1 MKLKAAIDYRNSLCE
16 HLDISVKVLHGKS
29 RLRPIPLKRQIVTYM
44 IYKRFG
50 KRMAKRDIGIK
61 LMNYSIASAHSM
73 VIYNVR
79 EIKDLLSV
87 NDEMVTFWHDQALQ
101 HDEIFDA
108 VEHDDQV
115 EQKVITTTE
124 RPMVYYSTP
133 TSRQRSLKFKRAFFR
148 GMFLISVID
157 IVLVAMILLRLD

>member
-1 MKLKAAIDYRNSLCE
+1 MNLKAAIDYRNSLCE
-16 HLDISVKVLHGKS
+16 HLGISVEVLQGKS
-29 RLRPIPLKRQIVTYM
+29 RLRPIRLKRQIVTYM

-50 KRMAKRDIGIK
+50 KDMAKRDIGMK
-61 LMNYSIASAHSM
+61 LMNYSMASAHSM

-79 EIKDLLSV
+79 EIKNLLSI
-87 NDEMVTFWHDQALQ
+87 NDEMVTFWHNEALQ

-133 TSRQRSLKFKRAFFR
+133 TSRERSLKFKRAFFR
-148 GMFLISVID
+148 GMFLISIID
-157 IVLVAMILLRLD
+157 IVLVAMILLRLN

>member
-1 MKLKAAIDYRNSLCE
+1 MKLKAAIDYWNSLCE
-16 HLDISVKVLHGKS
+16 HLDISVEVLYGKS

-61 LMNYSIASAHSM
+61 LMNYSLVSAHSM

-101 HDEIFDA
+101 HDEFFDA

-115 EQKVITTTE
+115 EEKVITTTE

-133 TSRQRSLKFKRAFFR
+133 TSRERSLKFKRAFFR
-148 GMFLISVID
+148 GMFLVTAID
-157 IVLVAMILLRLD
+157 IVLVAMILFRLD